1 MHRQTLEQLYR
12 RYGPMVL
19 RRARALLRDEQAA
32 RDALQEVFLRAMRAL
47 RSHPELARAFQEPAE
62 GNSEGTG
69 EGNCNGDG
77 PAASGGPATWL
88 YRVTT
93 NYCLNA
99 RRDGAR
105 RQELWSLHAAREE
118 PARAALGFARVQLAQ
133 IFAAISPEMTELAH
147 YFLVDE
153 LTHEEIA
160 ALYGVSRRTIGYRLD
175 ELRAVVR
182 GLDATVAEAS

>member
-1 MHRQTLEQLYR
+1 MHRRTLERLYL

-19 RRARALLRDEQAA
+19 RRARALLREEQAA
-32 RDALQEVFLRAMRAL
+32 RDAMQEVFLRAMRAL
-47 RSHPELARAFQEPAE
+47 ETQPELARSFEEP
-62 GNSEGTG
+62 SG
-69 EGNCNGDG
+69 EDG
-77 PAASGGPATWL
+77 QATDPGGPATWL

-93 NYCLNA
+93 NFCLNA

-105 RQELWSLHAAREE
+105 RHQLWSLHGEREE
-118 PARAALGFARVQLAQ
+118 PARSDLGFARVQLAQ
-133 IFAAISPEMTELAH
+133 IFAAISPELVELAH
-147 YFLVDE
+147 YFLIDE

-175 ELRAVVR
+175 ELRAAVR